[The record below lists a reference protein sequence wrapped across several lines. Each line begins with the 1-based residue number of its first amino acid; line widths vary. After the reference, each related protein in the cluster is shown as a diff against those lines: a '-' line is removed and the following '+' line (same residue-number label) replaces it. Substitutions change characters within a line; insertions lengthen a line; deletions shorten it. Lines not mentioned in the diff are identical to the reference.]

1 MLSTSLTTPLLSR
14 RVRTALDPMEK
25 APQLRRLG
33 VSLQPIELR
42 EREGGGRGGE
52 GEREV
57 GEEKDSERGSE

>member
-1 MLSTSLTTPLLSR
+1 MMLSTSLTMPSLSK

-42 EREGGGRGGE
+42 EREREGGGRE
-52 GEREV
+52 GRR
-57 GEEKDSERGSE
+57 ERGSK